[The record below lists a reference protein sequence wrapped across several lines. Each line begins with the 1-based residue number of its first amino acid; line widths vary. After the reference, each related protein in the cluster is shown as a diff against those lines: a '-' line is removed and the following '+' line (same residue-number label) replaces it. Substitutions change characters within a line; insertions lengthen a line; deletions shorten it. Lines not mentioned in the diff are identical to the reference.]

1 MRLGLG
7 WGRAVWGAG
16 LMAGVLVGVLVVVGR
31 PLQMAS
37 GAPPFLSA
45 GTLAP
50 SGISLA

>member
-16 LMAGVLVGVLVVVGR
+16 LMAGVLVVAGR

-45 GTLAP
+45 GTLVP
-50 SGISLA
+50 SRIGLA

>member
-16 LMAGVLVGVLVVVGR
+16 LMASVLVVLVVAGR

-37 GAPPFLSA
+37 GAPLFLSA

-50 SGISLA
+50 SGIGLA